1 MEKELGYRRI
11 QSTGR
16 GSYIISLPKEWVQEI
31 GVEKG
36 SEIAF
41 KVLNDSSL
49 ILIPSRMI
57 EKKELAQE
65 PELKEY
71 WVYVH
76 EKENSRTIC
85 RKIIS
90 LYVINADLI
99 HIRFRSN
106 LNIAEYKN
114 AINNLVKTTLLGAE
128 IIDELNNVITI
139 QILINHPEFPVEKA
153 IRRMAILA
161 LSANETAVS
170 LLSQKDEDSA
180 REVTDSKNDVARL
193 NLYVVRQLKFGL
205 EKTWFK
211 ELGFKSPKEFLGYRI
226 IVNDIK
232 SIADNAMII
241 TRNINNLKKMI
252 KDQTLFIKENV
263 DEEAYS
269 QILKLNSIAHKLF
282 EESLSAM
289 FKRDYERADNII
301 SQIESLTIQESD
313 LTAIISSKKLD
324 PNVSSIFSLILDNSR
339 RIMEYTVDISEVT
352 LNRTIEE
359 VSERNHQSH
368 NPTG

>member
-1 MEKELGYRRI
+1 MEKDLGYRRV

-16 GSYIISLPKEWVQEI
+16 GSYIISLPKEWIHEI
-31 GVEKG
+31 GIEKG
-36 SEIAF
+36 SEVAF
-41 KVLNDSSL
+41 KVREDSSL
-49 ILIPSRMI
+49 ILVPSKMI
-57 EKKELAQE
+57 EEKGSAPK
-65 PELKEY
+65 PELKDF

-76 EKENSRTIC
+76 EKDNPKTIC

-99 HIRFRSN
+99 HIRFRDN
-106 LNIAEYKN
+106 VHVAEYK
-114 AINNLVKTTLLGAE
+114 AEISNLVKTMLLGAE

-161 LSANETAVS
+161 LSANEIAVS
-170 LLSQKDEDSA
+170 ALSQKDEDSI
-180 REVTDSKNDVARL
+180 REVTESKNDVSRL

-226 IVNDIK
+226 VVNDIK

-241 TRNINNLKKMI
+241 TRNVKNLKKMI
-252 KDQTLFIKENV
+252 KDQTLFLKENV

-269 QILKLNSIAHKLF
+269 QILELSSLAHKLF

-289 FKRDYERADNII
+289 FKRDYEHADNII
-301 SQIESLTIQESD
+301 SQIESLTIKESD
-313 LTAIISSKKLD
+313 LTTIISSKKLD

-359 VSERNHQSH
+359 VSERNFQPHSQ
-368 NPTG
+368 